1 MMNDVFKVAAVA
13 AVMTVA
19 GVPDAAGAVT
29 ADGAG
34 SRAAAAD
41 TAANVLHEV
50 VVTGSGR
57 QVPQRLLPYTVSVVG
72 ERQLEATGHTQVLSA
87 ISGMV
92 PSLFVTQRSV
102 FGFGVSGGGSG
113 HIKLRGVGGVT
124 LRRVC

>member
-50 VVTGSGR
+50 VVTGRAGS
-57 QVPQRLLPYTVSVVG
+57 
-72 ERQLEATGHTQVLSA
+72 TGNCK
-87 ISGMV
+87 ISD
-92 PSLFVTQRSV
+92 LFEKFVFRS
-102 FGFGVSGGGSG
+102 
-113 HIKLRGVGGVT
+113 
-124 LRRVC
+124 